1 MREAAP
7 SADENQDL
15 ALNGLILL
23 AHYYGIAVNPQDIQH
38 RFDPDAVDRKSVV

>member
-23 AHYYGIAVNPQDIQH
+23 AHYHGIKAVYPARCYKGN
-38 RFDPDAVDRKSVV
+38 VVILKNII